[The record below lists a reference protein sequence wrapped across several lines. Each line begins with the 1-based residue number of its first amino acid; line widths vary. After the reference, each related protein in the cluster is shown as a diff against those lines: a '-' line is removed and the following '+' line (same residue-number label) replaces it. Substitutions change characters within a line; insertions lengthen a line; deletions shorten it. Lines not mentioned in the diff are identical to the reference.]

1 MIDKFL
7 ILIRIFVTAKKEIDF
22 DSQLPSGM
30 SGEKLKELE
39 RGPITEKITPPEPPK
54 QPPRFITQIQS
65 ATVEESESVRFEC
78 RVEPKDDSNLRI
90 EWYRNGKLIP
100 AGHRYRTTYDMGY
113 VTMQIL
119 YVYPEDSGE
128 YVCKA
133 INDLGEDTTRA
144 SVSCKSKFSY
154 KIKRKICRD
163 VIWTV
168 LFMRFEIVCCSITK
182 YHSAKSSAKGYEEIR
197 SPHAD
202 GSYHQKV
209 HF

>member
-1 MIDKFL
+1 MDNKFS
-7 ILIRIFVTAKKEIDF
+7 IIPAKKTIDF

-39 RGPITEKITPPEPPK
+39 RGPVSEPPAEEPPR

-65 ATVEESESVRFEC
+65 ATVDESEPVRFEC
-78 RVEPKDDSNLRI
+78 RVEPKDDPNLRI

-100 AGHRYRTTYDMGY
+100 AGHRYRTMYDMGF
-113 VTMQIL
+113 VSMDIL

-144 SVSCKSKFSY
+144 SVSCKSKISNFIY
-154 KIKRKICRD
+154 FLIQ
-163 VIWTV
+163 
-168 LFMRFEIVCCSITK
+168 
-182 YHSAKSSAKGYEEIR
+182 H
-197 SPHAD
+197 
-202 GSYHQKV
+202 
-209 HF
+209 